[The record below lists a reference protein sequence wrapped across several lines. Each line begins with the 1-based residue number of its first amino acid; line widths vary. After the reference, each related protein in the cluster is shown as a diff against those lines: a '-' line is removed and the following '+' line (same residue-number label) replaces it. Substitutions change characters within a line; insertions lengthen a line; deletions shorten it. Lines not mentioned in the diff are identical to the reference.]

1 MSLSPTHHHPD
12 GAERPVRQVPEAAA
26 GVDYD
31 VCGTMAP
38 KTYDAL
44 MLASFGG
51 PEGQEDVLPF
61 LRNVT
66 GGRGIPDE
74 RLEEV
79 AVHYRTNGG
88 VSPINAQNRALI
100 AAIEGELDRRGHDLP
115 VYWGNRN
122 WEPYFPDT
130 LQRMVD
136 DGHRRIL
143 TVTTSAYSCY
153 SSCRQYREDMG
164 MAMEKTGLEGTVD
177 LDKTRQYF
185 NHPGFVEPFR
195 DGLREDLLSL
205 RGELGDDARIHVLF
219 VTHSIPTADAEAAGP
234 RELSAQLASEA
245 GAEAGEA
252 EGADLYSAQHL
263 DVAREILAGVPEAEG
278 VEWSLVYQSR
288 SGSPQVPW
296 LEPDINDA
304 MEALAGEGAQT
315 DASGRAVAGFVVV
328 PLGFVSDHMEVIW
341 DLDTEAK
348 DTAAELGVGFRRT
361 GTPGTDAR
369 FVSGLVDIVEER
381 MGLRAGRAA
390 VGCFP
395 AWPDVCRPD
404 CCVKVMRDGSVR
416 PTTSA
421 VDAAVRGLAEHGRG
435 AEASEGAPAAETAA
449 DVEEA

>member
-12 GAERPVRQVPEAAA
+12 GAERPVRQVPEAPA

-31 VCGTMAP
+31 AHGTMAP

-100 AAIEGELDRRGHDLP
+100 AAIEAELDRRGHDLP

-164 MAMEKTGLEGTVD
+164 MAMQKTGLEGTVD

-328 PLGFVSDHMEVIW
+328 PLGFVSDHMEVLW